1 MENIDAAV
9 NNHRKAG
16 VRRMI
21 KHHLKIDMT
30 PMVDLGF
37 LLITFFVFTTTI
49 ATPSVT
55 DLFMPDDQNII
66 DSSNLSE
73 RLALTVLLT
82 DHNKI
87 YYYYGNWKEAE
98 KDGKI
103 FETGYSV
110 YNGLGNIIR
119 KKQRVI
125 DESGK
130 FPDGRKGLMLLIKP
144 TSQAAYRNVV
154 DVVDEI
160 LINDV
165 RKYAIIEPGKS
176 EVGWI
181 NIRKN

>member
-1 MENIDAAV
+1 MQSENAV
-9 NNHRKAG
+9 LQRQEKNRFRQNKKVLR
-16 VRRMI
+16 
-21 KHHLKIDMT
+21 IDMT

-87 YYYYGNWKEAE
+87 YYYYGNWKETE

-103 FETGYSV
+103 SETDYSV
-110 YNGLGNIIR
+110 
-119 KKQRVI
+119 
-125 DESGK
+125 
-130 FPDGRKGLMLLIKP
+130 
-144 TSQAAYRNVV
+144 
-154 DVVDEI
+154 
-160 LINDV
+160 
-165 RKYAIIEPGKS
+165 
-176 EVGWI
+176 
-181 NIRKN
+181 